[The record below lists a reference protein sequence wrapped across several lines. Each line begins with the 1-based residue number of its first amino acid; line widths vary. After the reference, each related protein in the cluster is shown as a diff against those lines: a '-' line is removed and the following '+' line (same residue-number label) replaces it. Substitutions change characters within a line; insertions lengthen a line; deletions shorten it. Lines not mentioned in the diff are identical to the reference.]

1 MREYCAGPVFDA
13 RYPGHCPECD
23 EDIESGE
30 ELRMVDGQATH
41 ADCHD
46 CTCATD
52 KAAIRGF
59 VEHLKANTTV
69 HGRQPAAGGNA

>member
-46 CTCATD
+46 CTC
-52 KAAIRGF
+52 
-59 VEHLKANTTV
+59 
-69 HGRQPAAGGNA
+69 GNCED